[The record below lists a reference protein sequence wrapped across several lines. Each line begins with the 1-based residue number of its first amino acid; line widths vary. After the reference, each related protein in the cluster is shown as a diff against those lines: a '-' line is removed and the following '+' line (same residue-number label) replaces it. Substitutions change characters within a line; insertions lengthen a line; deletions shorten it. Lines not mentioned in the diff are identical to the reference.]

1 MNTKI
6 EVIKNLISA
15 LDIEQ
20 LEEYNSG
27 DLEHW
32 ASGSYDDCFEMGFD
46 VGYTQAILKV
56 IKILEEE

>member
-1 MNTKI
+1 MKAKL
-6 EVIKNLISA
+6 ELIKNLISD
-15 LDIEQ
+15 LDIGQ

-27 DLEHW
+27 DLEYW
-32 ASGSYDDCFEMGFD
+32 DPDNYDDCFETWVE

>member
-1 MNTKI
+1 MTSKLQL
-6 EVIKNLISA
+6 IKNLVSA

-27 DLEHW
+27 DLEYW
-32 ASGSYDDCFEMGFD
+32 DSGNSDDCFEMGIE

>member
-20 LEEYNSG
+20 LEEYKSG
-27 DLEHW
+27 DLEYW
-32 ASGSYDDCFEMGFD
+32 DSGNFDDAFHIGLE

>member
-1 MNTKI
+1 MTSKLQL
-6 EVIKNLISA
+6 IKSLISE

-27 DLEHW
+27 NLEHW